1 LHTILSPC
9 AKVIKK
15 RFYSNTM
22 KILLLLIIVITLI
35 FVFYSC
41 FTSRETA
48 ETKYWKAYY
57 AEQITPGNRVVSAKP
72 DAILEK
78 TKEGDFIEKKFFYD
92 TKALVSLAYLNSN
105 LESDGK
111 TVTWT
116 RTGIK
121 TFEGTFKK
129 GLQHGESK
137 RYNLKTG
144 LIDSEMTFKKGKR
157 VGLSKYYNSEKGY
170 LSQTSDWVDGEME
183 GVSTTFN
190 EDGSI
195 KSTNLYKND
204 ECIDCPKQDMTKYV
218 EHPPAFPCDAA
229 YKEQNR
235 ECAEKSLLTF
245 LNKTIVYPSE
255 MMKVEVKGKVIASF
269 IIDKDGSVTD
279 IDFHHGVCYAFENE
293 VKRVLMLMPKWIP
306 GEQNGHC
313 VKVRYSI
320 PINFNL
326 E

>member
-1 LHTILSPC
+1 LQKNLLTN
-9 AKVIKK
+9 AKVSKK
-15 RFYSNTM
+15 KYYNSM
-22 KILLLLIIVITLI
+22 QILVPTIIVILMTLL
-35 FVFYSC
+35 FYSC
-41 FTSRETA
+41 VPTRETS
-48 ETKYWKAYY
+48 ETKYWKTYY

-121 TFEGTFKK
+121 IFEGTFKK

-137 RYNLKTG
+137 RYYLKTG
-144 LIDSEMTFKKGKR
+144 LIESEITFKKGKQ
-157 VGLSKYYNSEKGY
+157 VGLSKYYNKEKGY
-170 LSQTSDWVDGEME
+170 LSETSNWVDGNCE
-183 GVSTTFN
+183 GISTTFN

-195 KSTNLYKND
+195 KSTNLYKNNK
-204 ECIDCPKQDMTKYV
+204 CLDCP
-218 EHPPAFPCDAA
+218 EHELSTYTERPPAFPCDSV

-235 ECAEKSLLTF
+235 ECAEKSLLAF
-245 LNKTIVYPSE
+245 LNKTIIYPTE
-255 MMKVEVKGKVIASF
+255 MKKVDVKGKVIASF
-269 IIDKDGSVTD
+269 VINKDGSVTE

-306 GEQNGHC
+306 GEQNGHP
-313 VKVRYSI
+313 VKVRYSL
-320 PINFNL
+320 PINFRL